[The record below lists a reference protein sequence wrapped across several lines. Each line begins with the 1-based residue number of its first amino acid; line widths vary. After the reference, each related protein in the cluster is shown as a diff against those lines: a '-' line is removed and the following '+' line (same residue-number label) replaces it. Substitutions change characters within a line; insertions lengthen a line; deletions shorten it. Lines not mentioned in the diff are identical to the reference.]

1 MKNLRNNKLSRE
13 QLKGI
18 SGNGI
23 IIGNCSNECCP
34 TDGRPRCPRLICPAV
49 VCPQYM

>member
-1 MKNLRNNKLSRE
+1 MKNLRNNKLSRV

-18 SGNGI
+18 AGSGI

-34 TDGRPRCPRLICPAV
+34 KDGRPRCPRLICPAV
-49 VCPQYM
+49 VCPEYM